1 MRISDWSSD
10 VCSSDLPLRRCRH
23 GPAGRRR
30 APGRRMSG
38 PYGREAYVRSLAPAG
53 SEPEPLWGGHVLL
66 RPLPPGVGVDAASA
80 SPLGAFD
87 ATAALATGPGPLAAS
102 GVVALVGVVQAV
114 GWGKVGP

>member
-23 GPAGRRR
+23 GPAGRRP

-66 RPLPPGVGVDAASA
+66 RPLPHGVGVDAARPY
-80 SPLGAFD
+80 PLGGFD
-87 ATAALATGPGPLAAS
+87 ATADLTTGLRRFDASRVVPL
-102 GVVALVGVVQAV
+102 VEI
-114 GWGKVGP
+114 